1 MKTKKLENLKDT
13 FVSKEFND
21 ILQER
26 ISYLSDEYT
35 DVCEYRNISKKTHFI
50 LDETTYNE
58 KTNMFLWKMDG
69 QLHAHDYLSS
79 KIKIYDRLRMVHF
92 TIHFEIKNNTKKLV
106 ANICQVLQLK
116 NTDYKYD
123 EQVIN
128 VGWANENLTTNN

>member
-1 MKTKKLENLKDT
+1 
-13 FVSKEFND
+13 
-21 ILQER
+21 
-26 ISYLSDEYT
+26 
-35 DVCEYRNISKKTHFI
+35 
-50 LDETTYNE
+50 
-58 KTNMFLWKMDG
+58 
-69 QLHAHDYLSS
+69 
-79 KIKIYDRLRMVHF
+79 VHF